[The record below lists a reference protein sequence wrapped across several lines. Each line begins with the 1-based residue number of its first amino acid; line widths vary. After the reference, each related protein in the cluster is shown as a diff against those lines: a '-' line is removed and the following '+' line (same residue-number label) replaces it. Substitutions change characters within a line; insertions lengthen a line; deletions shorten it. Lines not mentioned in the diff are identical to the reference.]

1 MKAAVTPLLDRSQ
14 TMRSVILK
22 AGLGLLCL
30 FAVPASAS
38 AAQGTYMCAFT
49 DVFEC
54 VDVEGCKRVTNDDVN
69 LPPVIKVDFD
79 KKVLTSDDI
88 DKDPVE
94 VEIKDVVEQ
103 GDLVL
108 LHGIGR
114 NEVSPRSFSAAIS
127 TKTGKLHAGI
137 TTGDATLAL
146 TGDCVDGL

>member
-1 MKAAVTPLLDRSQ
+1 
-14 TMRSVILK
+14 MRSVISK

-38 AAQGTYMCAFT
+38 AVEGTYICAFT
-49 DVFEC
+49 DIFEC
-54 VDVEGCKRVTNDDVN
+54 VDVAGCKRVPNDFVN
-69 LPPVIKVDFD
+69 LPPVIKLDFD
-79 KKVLTSDDI
+79 KKVMTSDDLDEDPTDI
-88 DKDPVE
+88 D
-94 VEIKDVVEQ
+94 IKDMVET

-114 NEVSPRSFSAAIS
+114 NEISPRSFSAAIS
-127 TKTGKLHAGI
+127 TKTGKFHAGI

>member
-1 MKAAVTPLLDRSQ
+1 
-14 TMRSVILK
+14 MRSVILK

-38 AAQGTYMCAFT
+38 AASGTYTCAFT
-49 DVFEC
+49 DIFEC
-54 VDVEGCKRVTNDDVN
+54 VDVEGCKRVPNDDVN
-69 LPPVIKVDFD
+69 LPPVLKLDFD
-79 KKVLTSDDI
+79 KKVMTSDDLDQDPI
-88 DKDPVE
+88 DIDIKEMVE
-94 VEIKDVVEQ
+94 A

-127 TKTGKLHAGI
+127 TKTGKFHAGI

-146 TGDCVDGL
+146 VGDCVDGL

>member
-1 MKAAVTPLLDRSQ
+1 
-14 TMRSVILK
+14 MRSVISK
-22 AGLGLLCL
+22 AALGLLCL
-30 FAVPASAS
+30 FATPASVL
-38 AAQGTYMCAFT
+38 AAEGAYTCAFT

-54 VDVEGCKRVTNDDVN
+54 VDVVGCKRVTNDDVN
-69 LPPVIKVDFD
+69 LPPVLKIDFD
-79 KKVLTSDDI
+79 KKVMTSDDLE
-88 DKDPVE
+88 KDPTD
-94 VEIKDVVEQ
+94 VEIKDMVEK

-146 TGDCVDGL
+146 VGDCVDGL

>member
-1 MKAAVTPLLDRSQ
+1 
-14 TMRSVILK
+14 MRSVISK
-22 AGLGLLCL
+22 AGLALLCL
-30 FAVPASAS
+30 FAVPASVS
-38 AAQGTYMCAFT
+38 AASGAYTCAFT

-54 VDVEGCKRVTNDDVN
+54 VDVAGCKRVTNDDVN
-69 LPPVIKVDFD
+69 LPPVLKVDFD
-79 KKVLTSDDI
+79 KKVMTSDDLE
-88 DKDPVE
+88 KDPTDID
-94 VEIKDVVEQ
+94 IKDMVEK

-146 TGDCVDGL
+146 VGDCVDDL

>member
-1 MKAAVTPLLDRSQ
+1 
-14 TMRSVILK
+14 MRSVILK

-38 AAQGTYMCAFT
+38 AASGTYTCAFT
-49 DVFEC
+49 DIFEC
-54 VDVEGCKRVTNDDVN
+54 VDVEGCKRVPNDDVN
-69 LPPVIKVDFD
+69 LPLVLKLDFD
-79 KKVLTSDDI
+79 KKVMTSDDLDEDPTDI
-88 DKDPVE
+88 DIKEMVE
-94 VEIKDVVEQ
+94 T

-127 TKTGKLHAGI
+127 TKTGKFHAGI